1 MSDLDRKLRETVAY
15 AYANA
20 TAVKARF
27 DAAGVTTDDIQTI
40 DDLVKLPILRKDE
53 MVQLQQANPPFG
65 GFLGVAPSQVSH
77 IFFSPGPLYEPAPPA
92 DDDVWEISKQ
102 MLRGCGFVPGD
113 VVLVSLSYHLTP
125 AGFLFDN
132 ALARL
137 GCTVIPGGIGN
148 SDLQLQMMRELG
160 CTGYVGTPSFLMS
173 LIRKAEEQGLN
184 FTTDFKLKKAMVSAE
199 PLPPSL
205 RQTFTETYGI
215 AIANAYG
222 TAEFGILA
230 VDRGDGVP
238 MAMQLLPEPII
249 QLLDPE
255 TGEPVGAGSPG
266 EVVVTNFSRVYPM
279 IRFGT
284 GDMAVNVDPNPGQSR
299 QEERS
304 MILVGRSGE
313 AVKVRGMFVHP
324 NQLRFAASQVPGV
337 QGVQAVV
344 TRPDLND
351 VLTLTAVVADGT
363 GSEALA
369 EGLKKAVTAVCRLR
383 VDSVEF
389 AASLPENAPG
399 IVDARVW
406 E

>member
-1 MSDLDRKLRETVAY
+1 
-15 AYANA
+15 
-20 TAVKARF
+20 
-27 DAAGVTTDDIQTI
+27 
-40 DDLVKLPILRKDE
+40 
-53 MVQLQQANPPFG
+53 
-65 GFLGVAPSQVSH
+65 
-77 IFFSPGPLYEPAPPA
+77 
-92 DDDVWEISKQ
+92 
-102 MLRGCGFVPGD
+102 MLLGCGFVPGD

-125 AGFLFDN
+125 AGFLFDQ
-132 ALARL
+132 ALTRL

-173 LIRKAEEQGLN
+173 LIRKAEEDGLT
-184 FTTDFKLKKAMVSAE
+184 FTADFKLTKAIVSAE

-205 RQTFTETYGI
+205 RQTLTETYGI
-215 AIANAYG
+215 AVSNAYG

-238 MAMQLLPEPII
+238 MSMQLLPEPII

-255 TGEPVGAGSPG
+255 TGEPVDAGTPG
-266 EVVVTNFSRVYPM
+266 EVVVTNFSRVYPLL
-279 IRFGT
+279 RFGT
-284 GDMAVNVDPNPGQSR
+284 GDMAVNVDPNPGKSK

-337 QGVQAVV
+337 QAVQAVV
-344 TRPDLND
+344 TRPDLKD
-351 VLTLTAVVADGT
+351 VLTLKAVVAAEA

-369 EGLKKAVTAVCRLR
+369 EGLKRAVTAVCRLR
-383 VDSVEF
+383 VDAVKF
-389 AASLPENAPG
+389 VDSLPDGAPG
-399 IVDARVW
+399 IVDARAW
-406 E
+406 D